1 MYGVIFLSV
10 YYNRLYQMTC
20 TLSFKN
26 VRQIS
31 PYERRRRCRK
41 RCRKQGRK
49 NANRLARCE
58 LKKEKKTRK
67 SDGNM
72 IQCLLNESSHA
83 GRDNDWPS
91 VGHSVRISP
100 RSARTS

>member
-1 MYGVIFLSV
+1 MRGVGDAVSDAVSRDGKMRIDSLDAS
-10 YYNRLYQMTC
+10 
-20 TLSFKN
+20 
-26 VRQIS
+26 
-31 PYERRRRCRK
+31 
-41 RCRKQGRK
+41 G
-49 NANRLARCE
+49 
-58 LKKEKKTRK
+58 KKKKKMRK

-72 IQCLLNESSHA
+72 ILCLLNESSHA

>member
-10 YYNRLYQMTC
+10 YYNHLYQMTC

-26 VRQIS
+26 VR
-31 PYERRRRCRK
+31 
-41 RCRKQGRK
+41 QGRK

-58 LKKEKKTRK
+58 LKKERKMRK

-83 GRDNDWPS
+83 EQDNDWPS
-91 VGHSVRISP
+91 VGHSARISP

>member
-10 YYNRLYQMTC
+10 YYNHLYQMTC

-41 RCRKQGRK
+41 QGQK

-58 LKKEKKTRK
+58 LKKEKQMRK

-100 RSARTS
+100 RSACTS